1 MKFLRTPYSKVL
13 VFFCFIAFTLC
24 CEEDYTEIGTDVI
37 NNQNISIDNQS
48 YPAKTYNK
56 RTTPFQSNNLPSNLL
71 GYYYDPNFGG
81 TTAHFL
87 SQLTPQN
94 FSPIFGNNPVL
105 DSVFLTIPYASKTDG
120 ETYTLDSLYG
130 NGPIKLSVFKNNFFL
145 RNFDPGSDLDDFQ
158 AYYSNGALSAS
169 EGLNPADLEAQFLY
183 TSNAFTPSNAS
194 IDLEEINEDGERF
207 VSETL
212 TPSLRIRLDNSDMLP
227 QDFWETLIFDK
238 EDDDE
243 LSSASNFYN
252 YFRGLY
258 FKVEPVNSSS
268 GSMVQLNF
276 SSANAHVKLHYS
288 FESDPDEDGVTTT
301 NQGVYQLN
309 FSGNRTT
316 LFENNFNTGFLQA
329 IDAADEIQGDAQLF
343 LKGGEGSM
351 AVVELFS
358 EDEAGNDFDDFITDF
373 REIINEG
380 QPDEE
385 RIIKRLINEAYL
397 EFYVDEASLDTNT
410 DFPNRIYVYDLD
422 NNTPLLDYTQDSSVN
437 TSTSDSK
444 FIHLVPLSVETDDQ
458 GNTYKKYKVRL
469 TSHLNNIIVNDAT
482 NLKLGVVVSSNVGAA
497 INQKLLN
504 YDPLVKGIPAGTILS
519 PKGVILHGSNSNDP
533 LKKVKLNIYYSQVNN

>member
-56 RTTPFQSNNLPSNLL
+56 RITPFQSNNLPSNLL

-94 FSPIFGNNPVL
+94 FSPSFGNNPVL

-169 EGLNPADLEAQFLY
+169 ESLNPADLEAQLLY

-358 EDEAGNDFDDFITDF
+358 EDEAGNDFDDFITDY

-422 NNTPLLDYTQDSSVN
+422 NNTPLLDYNQDSSVN

>member
-56 RTTPFQSNNLPSNLL
+56 RITPFQSNNLPSNLL

-94 FSPIFGNNPVL
+94 FSPSFGNNPVL

-227 QDFWETLIFDK
+227 QAFWKTLIFDK

-504 YDPLVKGIPAGTILS
+504 YDPLVKGVPAGTILS

>member
-56 RTTPFQSNNLPSNLL
+56 RITPFQSNNLPSNLL

-94 FSPIFGNNPVL
+94 FSPSFGNNPVL

-227 QDFWETLIFDK
+227 QDFWETLIFEK

-252 YFRGLY
+252 YFRGLH

-504 YDPLVKGIPAGTILS
+504 YDPLVKGVPAGTILS

>member
-1 MKFLRTPYSKVL
+1 MTFLRTPYSKFL
-13 VFFCFIAFTLC
+13 VSFCFIAFTLS

-94 FSPIFGNNPVL
+94 FSPSFGNNPVL
-105 DSVFLTIPYASKTDG
+105 DSVFLTIPYASKRDG
-120 ETYTLDSLYG
+120 EAYTLDSLYG

-169 EGLNPADLEAQFLY
+169 EGLNLADLEAQLLY
-183 TSNAFTPSNAS
+183 ISDEFAPSNAT
-194 IDLEEINEDGERF
+194 IDLEEINDDGETF

-212 TPSLRIRLDNSDMLP
+212 TPSLRIRLDNPDILP
-227 QDFWETLIFDK
+227 QDFWENLIFEK

-258 FKVEPVNSSS
+258 FKVEPVSPSS

-276 SSANAHVKLHYS
+276 SSASAHVKLHYS
-288 FESDPDEDGVTTT
+288 FESDPDDNGDTTI

-309 FSGNRTT
+309 FSGNKTT

-329 IDAADEIQGDAQLF
+329 IDAADETQGDAQLF

-397 EFYVDEASLDTNT
+397 EFYVDEASLDINT
-410 DFPNRIYVYDLD
+410 DFPNRIYVYDLEY
-422 NNTPLLDYTQDSSVN
+422 NVPLLDYNQDSSVN

-469 TSHLNNIIVNDAT
+469 TSHLNNIIVNDVT
-482 NLKLGVVVSSNVGAA
+482 NLRLGVVVSSNVGAA
-497 INQKLLN
+497 INQKLLT
-504 YDPLVKGIPAGTILS
+504 YDPLLKGIPTGTILS
-519 PKGVILHGSNSNDP
+519 PKGIILHGSNSSDP

>member
-1 MKFLRTPYSKVL
+1 MKFLRNPYSKVL
-13 VFFCFIAFTLC
+13 VSFCIIAFTLS

-37 NNQNISIDNQS
+37 NNQNISIDNQT

-56 RTTPFQSNNLPSNLL
+56 RITPFQSNSLPSNLL

-94 FSPIFGNNPVL
+94 FIPSFGNNPVL

-158 AYYSNGALSAS
+158 AYYSNSALSAS
-169 EGLNPADLEAQFLY
+169 EGLNLADLEAQLLY
-183 TSNAFTPSNAS
+183 TSDEFAPSNAT
-194 IDLEEINEDGERF
+194 IDLEEINQDGETF

-212 TPSLRIRLDNSDMLP
+212 TPSLRIRLDNQDILP
-227 QDFWETLIFDK
+227 QDFWETLIFEK

-258 FKVEPVNSSS
+258 FKVEPVSPSS

-288 FESDPDEDGVTTT
+288 FESDPDVNGDTTT

-309 FSGNRTT
+309 FSGNQTT
-316 LFENNFNTGFLQA
+316 LFENNFNSSFLQA

-351 AVVELFS
+351 AVIELFS

-385 RIIKRLINEAYL
+385 RVIKRLINEAYL
-397 EFYVDEASLDTNT
+397 EFYVDEASLDTDT
-410 DFPNRIYVYDLD
+410 DFPNRIYVYDLEY
-422 NNTPLLDYTQDSSVN
+422 NVPLLDYNQDSSVN

-469 TSHLNNIIVNDAT
+469 TSHLNNIIVNDVT

-497 INQKLLN
+497 INQRLLN

>member
-56 RTTPFQSNNLPSNLL
+56 RITPFQSNNLPSNLL

>member
-56 RTTPFQSNNLPSNLL
+56 RITPFQSNNLPSNLL

-94 FSPIFGNNPVL
+94 FSPSFGNNPVL

-276 SSANAHVKLHYS
+276 SSASAHVKLHYS
-288 FESDPDEDGVTTT
+288 FESDPDEDGGTTT

-497 INQKLLN
+497 INQKLLI

>member
-1 MKFLRTPYSKVL
+1 MF
-13 VFFCFIAFTLC
+13 
-24 CEEDYTEIGTDVI
+24 
-37 NNQNISIDNQS
+37 
-48 YPAKTYNK
+48 
-56 RTTPFQSNNLPSNLL
+56 
-71 GYYYDPNFGG
+71 
-81 TTAHFL
+81 
-87 SQLTPQN
+87 
-94 FSPIFGNNPVL
+94 
-105 DSVFLTIPYASKTDG
+105 
-120 ETYTLDSLYG
+120 
-130 NGPIKLSVFKNNFFL
+130 
-145 RNFDPGSDLDDFQ
+145 
-158 AYYSNGALSAS
+158 
-169 EGLNPADLEAQFLY
+169 
-183 TSNAFTPSNAS
+183 
-194 IDLEEINEDGERF
+194 
-207 VSETL
+207 
-212 TPSLRIRLDNSDMLP
+212 
-227 QDFWETLIFDK
+227 
-238 EDDDE
+238 
-243 LSSASNFYN
+243 
-252 YFRGLY
+252 
-258 FKVEPVNSSS
+258 
-268 GSMVQLNF
+268 QLNF
-276 SSANAHVKLHYS
+276 SSPNAHVKLHYS

-301 NQGVYQLN
+301 NKGIYQLN

-351 AVVELFS
+351 AVIELFS
-358 EDEAGNDFDDFITDF
+358 EDEAGNNFDDFITDF

-397 EFYVDEASLDTNT
+397 EFYVDETGLDTNT
-410 DFPNRIYVYDLD
+410 DFPNRIYVYDLEY
-422 NNTPLLDYTQDSSVN
+422 NVPLLDYNQDSSVN

-458 GNTYKKYKVRL
+458 GNTHKKYKVRL

>member
-1 MKFLRTPYSKVL
+1 MKFLLTPYSKVL
-13 VFFCFIAFTLC
+13 VFFCFIAFTLS

-56 RTTPFQSNNLPSNLL
+56 RITPFQSNNLPSNLL

-105 DSVFLTIPYASKTDG
+105 DSVFLTIPYSSKTDG

-158 AYYSNGALSAS
+158 AFYSNGALSAS
-169 EGLNPADLEAQFLY
+169 EGLNPADLEAQLLY
-183 TSNAFTPSNAS
+183 TSNAFTASNAS

-533 LKKVKLNIYYSQVNN
+533 LKKVKLNIYYSQANN

>member
-56 RTTPFQSNNLPSNLL
+56 RITPFQSNNLPSNLL

-94 FSPIFGNNPVL
+94 FSPSFGNNPVL
-105 DSVFLTIPYASKTDG
+105 DSVFLTIPYSSKTDG

-130 NGPIKLSVFKNNFFL
+130 NDPIKLSVFKNNFFL

-169 EGLNPADLEAQFLY
+169 EGLNSADLEAQLLY
-183 TSNAFTPSNAS
+183 TSNEFVPSNES
-194 IDLEEINEDGERF
+194 IDLTELNEDGEED
-207 VSETL
+207 VTETL
-212 TPSLRIRLDNSDMLP
+212 APSIRIRLDNSDMLP
-227 QDFWETLIFDK
+227 QDFWETLIFEK

-268 GSMVQLNF
+268 GIMVQLNF

-301 NQGVYQLN
+301 NKGVYQLN

-410 DFPNRIYVYDLD
+410 DFPNRIYIYDLD
-422 NNTPLLDYTQDSSVN
+422 NNTPLLDYNQDSSVN

-444 FIHLVPLSVETDDQ
+444 FIHLVPLSVETDEQ

-533 LKKVKLNIYYSQVNN
+533 LKKVNLNIYYSQVNN

>member
-56 RTTPFQSNNLPSNLL
+56 RITPFQSNNLPSNLL

-94 FSPIFGNNPVL
+94 FSPSFGNNPVL
-105 DSVFLTIPYASKTDG
+105 DSVFLTIPYSSKTDG

-130 NGPIKLSVFKNNFFL
+130 NGPVKLSVFIYNFIL
-145 RNFDPGSDLDDFQ
+145 RYFDPGSVLDDFQ
-158 AYYSNGALSAS
+158 AYFSNGALSAS
-169 EGLNPADLEAQFLY
+169 EGLNPADLEAQLLY
-183 TSNAFTPSNAS
+183 TSNEFVPSNES
-194 IDLEEINEDGERF
+194 IDLKELNEDGEEE
-207 VSETL
+207 VTETL
-212 TPSLRIRLDNSDMLP
+212 APRLRIRLDNSDMLP
-227 QDFWETLIFDK
+227 QDFWETLIFEK
-238 EDDDE
+238 EDDDD

-258 FKVEPVNSSS
+258 FKVEPAYPSS

-358 EDEAGNDFDDFITDF
+358 EDEAGNDFDDFITDY

-385 RIIKRLINEAYL
+385 RIIKRLINEAYI

-422 NNTPLLDYTQDSSVN
+422 NNTPLLDYNQDSSVN

-444 FIHLVPLSVETDDQ
+444 FIHLVPLSLENDDQ
-458 GNTYKKYKVRL
+458 GNSYKKYKVRL
-469 TSHLNNIIVNDAT
+469 TSHLNNIIVNGAT

-533 LKKVKLNIYYSQVNN
+533 LKKMKLNIYYSQANN

>member
-1 MKFLRTPYSKVL
+1 MTFLRTPYSKVL
-13 VFFCFIAFTLC
+13 VSFCFIAFTLS

-94 FSPIFGNNPVL
+94 FSPSFGNNPVL

-120 ETYTLDSLYG
+120 EAYTLDSLYG

-158 AYYSNGALSAS
+158 AYYSNGALSVS
-169 EGLNPADLEAQFLY
+169 EGLNSAELEAQLLY
-183 TSNAFTPSNAS
+183 TSDAFIPSNEP
-194 IDLEEINEDGERF
+194 IDLTETNLGGEEEVI
-207 VSETL
+207 ETL
-212 TPSLRIRLDNSDMLP
+212 APSLRIRLDDPGILP
-227 QDFWETLIFDK
+227 QDFWETLIFEK
-238 EDDDE
+238 EDGDE

-258 FKVEPVNSSS
+258 FKVEAVNSNT

-288 FESDPDEDGVTTT
+288 FESDPDENGESTI

-309 FSGNRTT
+309 FLGNRTT

-329 IDAADEIQGDAQLF
+329 IDSADEIQGDEHLY

-351 AVVELFS
+351 AIVELFS
-358 EDEAGNDFDDFITDF
+358 EDQSGNDFDDFITDF

-380 QPDEE
+380 QSNEE
-385 RIIKRLINEAYL
+385 RIIKRLINEAFL
-397 EFYVDEASLDTNT
+397 EFYIDESSSNTND
-410 DFPNRIYVYDLD
+410 DFPNRIYIYDLE
-422 NNTPLLDYTQDSSVN
+422 NNAPLIDYNQDTSVN
-437 TSTSDSK
+437 TSTSNSK
-444 FIHLVPLSVETDDQ
+444 LTHLVPLSVETDDQ
-458 GNTYKKYKVRL
+458 GISYKKYKVRL
-469 TSHLNNIIVNDAT
+469 TSHINNIIVNDAT
-482 NLKLGVVVSSNVGAA
+482 NLRLGVVVSSNVGAA
-497 INQKLLN
+497 TNQKLLN
-504 YDPLVKGIPAGTILS
+504 YDPIVKGIPTGSILS
-519 PKGVILHGSNSNDP
+519 PKGVILHGSNSIDP
-533 LKKVKLNIYYSQVNN
+533 LKKVRLNIYYSQAND

>member
-1 MKFLRTPYSKVL
+1 MKFLLTPYSKVL
-13 VFFCFIAFTLC
+13 VFFCFIAFTLS

-56 RTTPFQSNNLPSNLL
+56 RITPFQSNNLPSNLL

-94 FSPIFGNNPVL
+94 FSPSFGNNPVL
-105 DSVFLTIPYASKTDG
+105 DSVFLTIPYSSKTDG

-158 AYYSNGALSAS
+158 AYYSNGALSVS
-169 EGLNPADLEAQFLY
+169 EGLNSAELEAQLLY
-183 TSNAFTPSNAS
+183 TSDAFIPSNEP
-194 IDLEEINEDGERF
+194 IDLTETNLGGEEEVI
-207 VSETL
+207 ETL
-212 TPSLRIRLDNSDMLP
+212 APSLRIRLDDPGILP
-227 QDFWETLIFDK
+227 QDFWETLIFEK
-238 EDDDE
+238 EDGDE

-258 FKVEPVNSSS
+258 FKVEAVNSNT

-288 FESDPDEDGVTTT
+288 FESDPDENGESTI

-309 FSGNRTT
+309 FLGNRTT

-329 IDAADEIQGDAQLF
+329 IDSADEIQGDEHLY

-351 AVVELFS
+351 AIVELFS
-358 EDEAGNDFDDFITDF
+358 EDQSGNDFDDFITDF

-380 QPDEE
+380 QSNEE
-385 RIIKRLINEAYL
+385 RIIKRLINEAFL
-397 EFYVDEASLDTNT
+397 EFYIDESSSNTND
-410 DFPNRIYVYDLD
+410 DFPNRIYIYDLE
-422 NNTPLLDYTQDSSVN
+422 NNAPLIDYNQDTSVN
-437 TSTSDSK
+437 TSTSNSK
-444 FIHLVPLSVETDDQ
+444 LTHLVPLSVETDDQ
-458 GNTYKKYKVRL
+458 GISYKKYKVRL
-469 TSHLNNIIVNDAT
+469 TSHINNIIVNDAT
-482 NLKLGVVVSSNVGAA
+482 NLRLGVVVSSNVGAA
-497 INQKLLN
+497 TNQKLLN
-504 YDPLVKGIPAGTILS
+504 YDPIVKGIPTGSILS
-519 PKGVILHGSNSNDP
+519 PKGVILHGSNSIDP
-533 LKKVKLNIYYSQVNN
+533 LKKVRLNIYYSQAND

>member
-1 MKFLRTPYSKVL
+1 
-13 VFFCFIAFTLC
+13 
-24 CEEDYTEIGTDVI
+24 
-37 NNQNISIDNQS
+37 
-48 YPAKTYNK
+48 
-56 RTTPFQSNNLPSNLL
+56 
-71 GYYYDPNFGG
+71 
-81 TTAHFL
+81 
-87 SQLTPQN
+87 
-94 FSPIFGNNPVL
+94 
-105 DSVFLTIPYASKTDG
+105 
-120 ETYTLDSLYG
+120 
-130 NGPIKLSVFKNNFFL
+130 
-145 RNFDPGSDLDDFQ
+145 
-158 AYYSNGALSAS
+158 
-169 EGLNPADLEAQFLY
+169 
-183 TSNAFTPSNAS
+183 
-194 IDLEEINEDGERF
+194 
-207 VSETL
+207 
-212 TPSLRIRLDNSDMLP
+212 MLP
-227 QDFWETLIFDK
+227 QDFWETLIFEK

-243 LSSASNFYN
+243 LSSANNFYN

-258 FKVEPVNSSS
+258 FKVEPVSPSS

-288 FESDPDEDGVTTT
+288 FESEPDEDGGTTT
-301 NQGVYQLN
+301 NQGIYQLN

-410 DFPNRIYVYDLD
+410 DFPNRIYVYDLEY
-422 NNTPLLDYTQDSSVN
+422 NVPLLDYNQDSSVN

-444 FIHLVPLSVETDDQ
+444 FIHLVPLSVETDFQ

-504 YDPLVKGIPAGTILS
+504 YDPLVKGFLPELFYLQKALFYTVAIPMTL
-519 PKGVILHGSNSNDP
+519 
-533 LKKVKLNIYYSQVNN
+533 

>member
-56 RTTPFQSNNLPSNLL
+56 RITPFQSNNLPSNLL

-94 FSPIFGNNPVL
+94 FSPSFGNNPVL
-105 DSVFLTIPYASKTDG
+105 DSVFLTIPYSSKTDG

-130 NGPIKLSVFKNNFFL
+130 NDPIKLSVFKNNFFL

-169 EGLNPADLEAQFLY
+169 EGLNSADLEAQLLY
-183 TSNAFTPSNAS
+183 TSNEFVPSNES
-194 IDLEEINEDGERF
+194 IDLTELNEDGEED
-207 VSETL
+207 VTETL
-212 TPSLRIRLDNSDMLP
+212 APSIRIRLDNSDMLP
-227 QDFWETLIFDK
+227 QDFWETLIFEK

-268 GSMVQLNF
+268 GIMVQLNF

-301 NQGVYQLN
+301 NKGVYQLN

-316 LFENNFNTGFLQA
+316 LFENNFNTGFLQS
-329 IDAADEIQGDAQLF
+329 IEAADEIQGDAQLF

-358 EDEAGNDFDDFITDF
+358 QDEAGNDFDDFITDF

-410 DFPNRIYVYDLD
+410 DFPNRIYIYDLD
-422 NNTPLLDYTQDSSVN
+422 NNTPLLDYNQDSSVN

-533 LKKVKLNIYYSQVNN
+533 LKKVNLNIYYSQVNN